1 MMRTKRLTLQQ
12 RREIFST
19 LVQTQDQGTLTVPES
34 RKAIIEHFKI
44 SDVHIP
50 DPTRLLHDL
59 YGSHLLQGRV
69 SEISERAGQ
78 KFVVVEVEGIPTPLI
93 VSVERILGVL

>member
-1 MMRTKRLTLQQ
+1 MLGQAASPVELRNRW
-12 RREIFST
+12 
-19 LVQTQDQGTLTVPES
+19 V
-34 RKAIIEHFKI
+34 HFKI

-50 DPTRLLHDL
+50 DSTRLLHDL

>member
-1 MMRTKRLTLQQ
+1 MLSQAAAPVELKNRW
-12 RREIFST
+12 
-19 LVQTQDQGTLTVPES
+19 V
-34 RKAIIEHFKI
+34 HFRI

-50 DPTRLLHDL
+50 DPNRLLQDL

-69 SEISERAGQ
+69 SETSQRAGQ
-78 KFVVVEVEGIPTPLI
+78 RFVVVEVDGIATPLI